1 MGKYSNHS
9 DTQLLR
15 EIGNYDSRALE
26 ELYTRYSPILYTLI
40 KKIADDD
47 KTAEYILVEVFSII
61 WRKVRKFDPE
71 NNSAYVWLIT
81 LARNRAIDTVR
92 RNRRASSEMGFYD
105 DEYEDRYIVPTL
117 PKKMKDMDLEAALGY
132 QNKIED
138 ALTKLSEAQQYI
150 IHLSYYEGFTLNEIS
165 KKLNLPIEVVRNK
178 VYLAMQNLRNLLFPK
193 GKGD

>member
-1 MGKYSNHS
+1 LGKYSNYS

-15 EIGNYDSRALE
+15 EIGNYNSRALE

-61 WRKVRKFDPE
+61 WRKVSNFDTE
-71 NNSAYVWLIT
+71 NSNAYVWIIT

-92 RNRRASSEMGFYD
+92 RNRRDSSEMGFYD
-105 DEYEDRYIVPTL
+105 DEYENRYIVPTL
-117 PKKMKDMDLEAALGY
+117 PKKMKNMDLETALGY
-132 QNKIED
+132 QGKIED
-138 ALTKLSEAQQYI
+138 ALTRLSEAQQYI
-150 IHLSYYEGFTLNEIS
+150 IHLSYYEGYTLDEMS

-178 VYLAMQNLRNLLFPK
+178 VYLAMQDLHNLLFPK
-193 GKGD
+193 GNGD

>member
-1 MGKYSNHS
+1 MGKYSNYS

-15 EIGNYDSRALE
+15 EIGNYNSRALE

-61 WRKVRKFDPE
+61 WRKVSNFDTE
-71 NNSAYVWLIT
+71 NSNAYVWIIT

-92 RNRRASSEMGFYD
+92 RNRRDSSEMGFYD
-105 DEYEDRYIVPTL
+105 DEYENRYIVPTL
-117 PKKMKDMDLEAALGY
+117 PKKMKNMDLETALGY
-132 QNKIED
+132 QGKIED
-138 ALTKLSEAQQYI
+138 ALTRLSEAQQYI
-150 IHLSYYEGFTLNEIS
+150 IHLSYYEGYTLDEMS

-178 VYLAMQNLRNLLFPK
+178 VYLAMQDLHNLLFPK
-193 GKGD
+193 GNGD